1 VHIGKN
7 SVADVFPWHP
17 VVRYAADVL
26 EKGPMYREADFV
38 AHAVVN
44 HSVAGLV
51 ADELDE
57 DFLHFCFGSTDPS
70 ALCMVFLGVGSV
82 LEIHHEMG
90 FGFYQENVHC
100 EDLVQCV
107 ARHYV
112 DLGPGFV
119 VELKVEQFVGDVEES
134 HAHGCVV
141 EAQLPWFV
149 LHHGSLL

>member
-1 VHIGKN
+1 MHIGKN

-17 VVRYAADVL
+17 VVRYAADIL
-26 EKGPMYREADFV
+26 EKGPMYRVADFV

-57 DFLHFCFGSTDPS
+57 DFLHFCFGLTD
-70 ALCMVFLGVGSV
+70 LDVGSV
-82 LEIHHEMG
+82 LEIRIGWNHRMG
-90 FGFYQENVHC
+90 FGFLQENVHC

-119 VELKVEQFVGDVEES
+119 VELKVEQFVGDVQES
-134 HAHGCVV
+134 HAHGCVI
-141 EAQLPWFV
+141 ETQLPWFV